1 MSGCGYMYCK
11 EIPSRQAAPCTQQQ
25 EQSDALHSRV
35 SHHLTH
41 TQPSQEPQVSYLPQ
55 RKATLSIN
63 PTTERLCQTTTNFLF
78 SPSRLALK
86 PHVNANQLGG
96 EEFDGHNPQ
105 AVDSHSLLAHYRALL
120 GAVPNGGWRLK
131 RKER

>member
-35 SHHLTH
+35 SHHLMH

-63 PTTERLCQTTTNFLF
+63 SLKDLVKKIPLFLLLL
-78 SPSRLALK
+78 PSML
-86 PHVNANQLGG
+86 VNDDQLGG
-96 EEFDGHNPQ
+96 VKNLDVRLPQ
-105 AVDSHSLLAHYRALL
+105 WTVNTRLLPSHSFKPSQGCPEQRSASED
-120 GAVPNGGWRLK
+120 
-131 RKER
+131 RKKS